1 MRNILFA
8 FALALFAASASA
20 NPALIGTWSAAEVQG
35 KPLLVE
41 FAAGGNGKANGQPM
55 RWSTLGGALFVQQN
69 GQTVSYGFKVVG
81 DKLQL
86 YVANSAQ
93 PTTLSKGSAA
103 YDAAMAKQ
111 PKQAAAQA
119 GGAQGK
125 GAGSVSSGGNG
136 QELVGK
142 WCDMHT
148 MMSTQGQ
155 GGSSRMACMEL
166 KADGTYAY
174 NAESSRSVNTSTM
187 YGGTN
192 SQSSDSG
199 RWSYD
204 GARLTAHSR
213 TGKVASY
220 ALEKRNHPKNKRDP
234 MICLDGTCYVTYY
247 NKAAW

>member
-1 MRNILFA
+1 MRNILFPC
-8 FALALFAASASA
+8 ALALFAASASA

-41 FAAGGNGKANGQPM
+41 FAAGGKGKANGAPM
-55 RWSTLGGALFVQQN
+55 QWSTLGGALFIQQN
-69 GQTVSYGFKVVG
+69 GQTASYGFKVQG
-81 DKLQL
+81 DKLL
-86 YVANSAQ
+86 VYANGQAQ
-93 PTTLSKGSAA
+93 PATLSKGSAA
-103 YDAAMAKQ
+103 YDAAIKSQ
-111 PKQAAAQA
+111 PKQAAAQPGDA
-119 GGAQGK
+119 KGK

-174 NAESSRSVNTSTM
+174 NAESSRSVNTNTM

-213 TGKVASY
+213 TGKVANY

-234 MICLDGTCYVTYY
+234 MICLDGTCYVTFY
-247 NKAAW
+247 NKPAW

>member
-1 MRNILFA
+1 MRATLFA

-41 FAAGGNGKANGQPM
+41 FAAGGNGKVNGEPM
-55 RWSTLGGALFVQQN
+55 KWSTLGGALFIQQK
-69 GQTVSYGFKVVG
+69 GQTASYGFKVQG
-81 DKLQL
+81 DKLL
-86 YVANSAQ
+86 VYANGQAQ
-93 PTTLSKGSAA
+93 PATLSKGSAA
-103 YDAAMAKQ
+103 YDAAMKAK
-111 PKQAAAQA
+111 PNVAPAKAGVAPAKAGAQA
-119 GGAQGK
+119 
-125 GAGSVSSGGNG
+125 SGNG

-166 KADGTYAY
+166 KADGTYTY
-174 NAESSRSVNTSTM
+174 NAESSRSVNTNTF

-213 TGKVASY
+213 SGKVASY

-247 NKAAW
+247 NKPAW

>member
-1 MRNILFA
+1 MRTILFT
-8 FALALFAASASA
+8 FALAIFAASASA

-41 FAAGGNGKANGQPM
+41 FAAGGKGKVNGAPM
-55 RWSTLGGALFVQQN
+55 QWSTLGGALFIQQN
-69 GQTVSYGFKVVG
+69 GQVANYGFKVQG
-81 DKLQL
+81 DKLL
-86 YVANSAQ
+86 VYANGQAQ
-93 PTTLSKGSAA
+93 AATLSKGSAA
-103 YDAAMAKQ
+103 YDAAIKSQ
-111 PKQAAAQA
+111 PKQAAAQPGDA
-119 GGAQGK
+119 K
-125 GAGSVSSGGNG
+125 GARAGSSNG

>member
-1 MRNILFA
+1 MTFAILLLLGA
-8 FALALFAASASA
+8 PTGRPMGMTAMK
-20 NPALIGTWSAAEVQG
+20 TVVC
-35 KPLLVE
+35 KPV
-41 FAAGGNGKANGQPM
+41 
-55 RWSTLGGALFVQQN
+55 
-69 GQTVSYGFKVVG
+69 
-81 DKLQL
+81 D
-86 YVANSAQ
+86 
-93 PTTLSKGSAA
+93 
-103 YDAAMAKQ
+103 DAK
-111 PKQAAAQA
+111 
-119 GGAQGK
+119 GK

-148 MMSTQGQ
+148 MMSSQGQ

-174 NAESSRSVNTSTM
+174 NAESSRSVNTNTF

-192 SQSSDSG
+192 SQSADSG

-213 TGKVASY
+213 SGKVSSY

-247 NKAAW
+247 NKPAW

>member
-1 MRNILFA
+1 MRKILFA

-41 FAAGGNGKANGQPM
+41 FAAGGNGKVNGAPM

-69 GQTVSYGFKVVG
+69 GQVANYGFKVQG

-93 PTTLSKGSAA
+93 PATLSKGSEA
-103 YDAAMAKQ
+103 YDAAMKQ
-111 PKQAAAQA
+111 QAKQAA
-119 GGAQGK
+119 
-125 GAGSVSSGGNG
+125 SVSSASNG

>member
-1 MRNILFA
+1 MRTLFA
-8 FALALFAASASA
+8 FALALYAAIASA
-20 NPALIGTWSAAEVQG
+20 NPALHGTWSAASVQG
-35 KPLLVE
+35 QPLLVE
-41 FAAGGNGKANGQPM
+41 FAPGGSGKLNGAPM
-55 RWSTLGGALFVQQN
+55 KWSTLGGALFVQQA
-69 GQTVSYGFKVVG
+69 GQVTNYGFKVQG
-81 DKLQL
+81 DKLLVYPSGQL
-86 YVANSAQ
+86 Q
-93 PTTLSKGSAA
+93 PMTLSKGSEA
-103 YDAAMAKQ
+103 YDTAMKNQ
-111 PKQAAAQA
+111 PKQAAATA
-119 GGAQGK
+119 AGAQGK

-148 MMSTQGQ
+148 MMSTQGA

-174 NAESSRSVNTSTM
+174 NAESSRSVNTNTF

-192 SQSSDSG
+192 SQSADSG

-213 TGKVASY
+213 SGKVSSY
-220 ALEKRNHPKNKRDP
+220 ALEKRNHPKNKRDL

-247 NKAAW
+247 NKPAW

>member
-8 FALALFAASASA
+8 FALAIFAASASA

-41 FAAGGNGKANGQPM
+41 FAAGGKGKVNGEPM
-55 RWSTLGGALFVQQN
+55 QWSTLGGALFIQHK
-69 GQTVSYGFKVVG
+69 GQVTNYGFKVVG
-81 DKLQL
+81 DKLQV
-86 YVANSAQ
+86 YVNGSAQ
-93 PTTLSKGSAA
+93 PATLSKGSEA
-103 YDAAMAKQ
+103 YDAAMKQ
-111 PKQAAAQA
+111 QAKQAAAPA
-119 GGAQGK
+119 
-125 GAGSVSSGGNG
+125 SVSSGSNG

-174 NAESSRSVNTSTM
+174 NAESSRSVNTNTM

>member
-1 MRNILFA
+1 MRNIVFA
-8 FALALFAASASA
+8 FALALFTASASA

-35 KPLLVE
+35 QPLLVE
-41 FAAGGNGKANGQPM
+41 FAAGGKGKVNGEPM
-55 RWSTLGGALFVQQN
+55 QWSTLGGALFIQHK
-69 GQTVSYGFKVVG
+69 GQVTNYGFKVVG
-81 DKLQL
+81 DKLQ
-86 YVANSAQ
+86 VDVSGSAQ

-111 PKQAAAQA
+111 PKQAAAPA
-119 GGAQGK
+119 GGAKSVGT
-125 GAGSVSSGGNG
+125 GSSNG

-148 MMSTQGQ
+148 MMSTQGA

-192 SQSSDSG
+192 SQSADSG

>member
-1 MRNILFA
+1 MRTILFA
-8 FALALFAASASA
+8 LTLALFAASAAA
-20 NPALIGTWSAAEVQG
+20 NPALLGTWSAAEVQG

-41 FAAGGNGKANGQPM
+41 FAAGGNGKVNGAPM

-69 GQTVSYGFKVVG
+69 GQVANYGFKVVG

-93 PTTLSKGSAA
+93 PATLSKGSAA

-119 GGAQGK
+119 GGAQGA
-125 GAGSVSSGGNG
+125 GAGSSNG